1 VRSGSDVGQRVDAV
15 PRPGEMTAAMAQSL
29 QFRPILVAWEML
41 LGGAWLTLQLSLACM
56 AIGLVIGIAC
66 ATAAT
71 FGGRWARRGVRVY
84 VEAIRNTPFLIQLF
98 LIFFGL
104 PSFGVRLDGLTAAI
118 IALVINLGAYT
129 TEIVRAG
136 LEAVP
141 KAQVEAGHSLGLS
154 GLQVFRHVV
163 VFPAL
168 KAMFPALASQFVL
181 LMLATS
187 VASQI
192 SVEDLFHAAS
202 IVQSRTFRDFEVYIV
217 IGALYLGLAFVFR
230 AVFGTIHH
238 LVFVRR

>member
-1 VRSGSDVGQRVDAV
+1 MKYG
-15 PRPGEMTAAMAQSL
+15 L
-29 QFRPILVAWEML
+29 QFRDVFAAWESILDGVWITL
-41 LGGAWLTLQLSLACM
+41 LLSVVAMVGGLLMGILCAAARTYGPAWLR
-56 AIGLVIGIAC
+56 GIVGA
-66 ATAAT
+66 
-71 FGGRWARRGVRVY
+71 Y
-84 VEAIRNTPFLIQLF
+84 VEIIRNTPLLVQLF

-104 PSFGVRLDGLTAAI
+104 PSFGVRLDGLTAAM

-154 GLQVFRHVV
+154 GLQVFRYIV

-192 SVEDLFHAAS
+192 SVQDLFHAAS
-202 IVQSRTFRDFEVYIV
+202 IVQSRTFRDFEVYTV
-217 IGALYLGLAFVFR
+217 IGVLYLALAIGFRGLFALIYR
-230 AVFGTIHH
+230 
-238 LVFVRR
+238 LVFVR

>member
-1 VRSGSDVGQRVDAV
+1 VLRQGGLN
-15 PRPGEMTAAMAQSL
+15 AMKYGL
-29 QFRPILVAWEML
+29 QFRDVLAAWESL
-41 LGGAWLTLQLSLACM
+41 LDGIWITLILSASAMAGGFL
-56 AIGLVIGIAC
+56 IGVAC
-66 ATAAT
+66 AAA
-71 FGGRWARRGVRVY
+71 RVY
-84 VEAIRNTPFLIQLF
+84 GPPLLRWLVGAYVEVIRNTPLLVQLF
-98 LIFFGL
+98 LVYFGL
-104 PSFGVRLDGLTAAI
+104 PSLGLRLDGLTAAI
-118 IALVINLGAYT
+118 LTLTVNLGAYT

-141 KAQVEAGHSLGLS
+141 KAQVEAGLSLGLS

-217 IGALYLGLAFVFR
+217 IGVLYLALAFLFR
-230 AVFGTIHH
+230 GVFGTIHN

>member
-1 VRSGSDVGQRVDAV
+1 MKYG
-15 PRPGEMTAAMAQSL
+15 L
-29 QFRPILVAWEML
+29 QFRDVFAAWQSILDGVWITLLLSGVAMVGGL
-41 LGGAWLTLQLSLACM
+41 LIGVLCAAARTYGPAWL
-56 AIGLVIGIAC
+56 
-66 ATAAT
+66 
-71 FGGRWARRGVRVY
+71 RRIVGAY
-84 VEAIRNTPFLIQLF
+84 VEIIRNTPLLVQLF

-104 PSFGVRLDGLTAAI
+104 PSFGVRLDGLTAAM

-141 KAQVEAGHSLGLS
+141 KAQIEAGHSLGLS
-154 GLQVFRHVV
+154 GLQVFRYIV

-192 SVEDLFHAAS
+192 SVQDLFHAAS
-202 IVQSRTFRDFEVYIV
+202 IVQSRTFRDFEVYTV
-217 IGALYLGLAFVFR
+217 IGVLYLSLAIGFRGLFALIYR
-230 AVFGTIHH
+230 
-238 LVFVRR
+238 LVFVR

>member
-1 VRSGSDVGQRVDAV
+1 MKYG
-15 PRPGEMTAAMAQSL
+15 L
-29 QFRPILVAWEML
+29 QFRDVFAAWESILDGVWITLLLSLVAMV
-41 LGGAWLTLQLSLACM
+41 GGLAIGILCAAARTYGPAWL
-56 AIGLVIGIAC
+56 
-66 ATAAT
+66 
-71 FGGRWARRGVRVY
+71 RRIVGAY
-84 VEAIRNTPFLIQLF
+84 VEIIRNTPLLVQLF

-104 PSFGVRLDGLTAAI
+104 PSFGVRLDGLTAAM

-141 KAQVEAGHSLGLS
+141 KAQIEAGHSLGLS
-154 GLQVFRHVV
+154 GLQVFRYIV

-192 SVEDLFHAAS
+192 SVQDLFHAAS
-202 IVQSRTFRDFEVYIV
+202 IVQSRTFRDFEVYTV
-217 IGALYLGLAFVFR
+217 IGVLYLALAIGFRGLFALIYR
-230 AVFGTIHH
+230 
-238 LVFVRR
+238 LVFVR

>member
-1 VRSGSDVGQRVDAV
+1 MARPPASRDAIMRYGLEFRDVF
-15 PRPGEMTAAMAQSL
+15 AAWRMFL
-29 QFRPILVAWEML
+29 DGILVT
-41 LGGAWLTLQLSLACM
+41 LGVSVV
-56 AIGLVIGIAC
+56 AIVGGLILGILFASARIYGTAPLRRISVI
-66 ATAAT
+66 
-71 FGGRWARRGVRVY
+71 Y
-84 VEAIRNTPFLIQLF
+84 VEVVRNTPFLVQLF

-104 PSFGVRLDGLTAAI
+104 PSLGIKLSAITAAI

-154 GLQVFRHVV
+154 GLQVFRYVV
-163 VFPAL
+163 MFPAL

-187 VASQI
+187 VVSQI

-202 IVQSRTFRDFEVYIV
+202 IVQSRTFRDFEVYTV
-217 IGALYLGLAFVFR
+217 IGVLYLGLAFAFR
-230 AVFGTIHH
+230 GLFAGIYYWA
-238 LVFVRR
+238 FVRR

>member
-1 VRSGSDVGQRVDAV
+1 MKYG
-15 PRPGEMTAAMAQSL
+15 L
-29 QFRPILVAWEML
+29 QFRDVFAAWESILDGVWITLLLSTCAM
-41 LGGAWLTLQLSLACM
+41 LGGL
-56 AIGLVIGIAC
+56 AIGVAC
-66 ATAAT
+66 AA
-71 FGGRWARRGVRVY
+71 GRVY
-84 VEAIRNTPFLIQLF
+84 GPGWLRRIVGAYVEIIRNTPLLVQLF

-141 KAQVEAGHSLGLS
+141 KAQIEAGHSLGLS
-154 GLQVFRHVV
+154 GLQVFRYIVM
-163 VFPAL
+163 FPAL

-187 VASQI
+187 VVSQI

-202 IVQSRTFRDFEVYIV
+202 IVQSRTFRDFEVYTV
-217 IGALYLGLAFVFR
+217 IGVLYLALAFAFRGLFAVIYRLAFVQR
-230 AVFGTIHH
+230 
-238 LVFVRR
+238 

>member
-1 VRSGSDVGQRVDAV
+1 MKYG
-15 PRPGEMTAAMAQSL
+15 L
-29 QFRPILVAWEML
+29 QFRDVFAAWQSILDGVWITLLLSAVAMV
-41 LGGAWLTLQLSLACM
+41 GGLAIGILCAAARTYGPAWL
-56 AIGLVIGIAC
+56 
-66 ATAAT
+66 
-71 FGGRWARRGVRVY
+71 RRIVGAY
-84 VEAIRNTPFLIQLF
+84 VEIIRNTPLLVQLF

-104 PSFGVRLDGLTAAI
+104 PSFGVRLDGLTAAM

-141 KAQVEAGHSLGLS
+141 KAQIEAGHSLGLS
-154 GLQVFRHVV
+154 GLQVFRYIV

-192 SVEDLFHAAS
+192 SVQDLFHAAS
-202 IVQSRTFRDFEVYIV
+202 IVQSRTFRDFEVYTV
-217 IGALYLGLAFVFR
+217 IGVLYLALAIGFRGLFALIYRV
-230 AVFGTIHH
+230 
-238 LVFVRR
+238 VFVR

>member
-1 VRSGSDVGQRVDAV
+1 MKYG
-15 PRPGEMTAAMAQSL
+15 L
-29 QFRPILVAWEML
+29 QFRDVFAAWESIL
-41 LGGAWLTLQLSLACM
+41 DGVWITLFLSACARLGGLL
-56 AIGLVIGIAC
+56 IGIAC
-66 ATAAT
+66 AA
-71 FGGRWARRGVRVY
+71 GRVY
-84 VEAIRNTPFLIQLF
+84 GPPLLRRIVVAYVEIIRNTPLLVQLF

-141 KAQVEAGHSLGLS
+141 KAQIEAGHSLGLS
-154 GLQVFRHVV
+154 GLQVFRYIVMY
-163 VFPAL
+163 PSL

-187 VASQI
+187 VVSQI

-202 IVQSRTFRDFEVYIV
+202 IVQSRTFRDFEVYTV
-217 IGALYLGLAFVFR
+217 IGVLYLGLAFAFR
-230 AVFGTIHH
+230 GLFAVIYR
-238 LVFVRR
+238 VAFVQR